1 MRHTLMT
8 ITEVPLGLVELDDAG
23 TILYYERDGSAPS
36 SSCAPP
42 PQEFLGRNF
51 YTDVAPVADA
61 SEFRSTLAAF
71 RRTHAPS
78 HSFNFTFRYGNA
90 ETHTQV
96 VVARVHEKSEGGGSR
111 DSLLVRIR
119 KA

>member
-23 TILYYERDGSAPS
+23 TILYYERDGSAAS
-36 SSCAPP
+36 ACAPP
-42 PQEFLGRNF
+42 SQEFLGLNF

-61 SEFRSTLAAF
+61 SEFRNTLAAF
-71 RRTHAPS
+71 RRAHAPS
-78 HSFNFTFRYGNA
+78 HSFNFTFRYGDA
-90 ETHTQV
+90 ETHTRV
-96 VVARVHEKSEGGGSR
+96 VVARVHEKSECGGSR